1 MDNISKSKDY
11 IARLITY
18 FHDEEKINKL
28 TLMVTLD
35 RNALYQ
41 MFKDKEIDWFD
52 LKLNEFIKS
61 RSEEAGD
68 K

>member
-11 IARLITY
+11 IARLISY

-28 TLMVTLD
+28 SLMVTLD

-41 MFKDKEIDWFD
+41 MFKDKECDWFD
-52 LKLNEFIKS
+52 LKLNYK
-61 RSEEAGD
+61 
-68 K
+68 